1 MSKTDI
7 PTRAWI
13 DLMLLTLVWG
23 GIFLVV
29 EFALRGLTPLW
40 AVFHRVFWAAIALWI
55 YAMIRGYRPTRDLR
69 LWGAFTV
76 MGALNNAIPFSL
88 ITWGQVSIES
98 GLASILNG
106 TTAFFGITVAAIMLA
121 DEKLTVN
128 RVIGVIM
135 GVIGVAIIM
144 GVEAV
149 TNFDPRSL
157 GQVAVL
163 GGALSYAFAG
173 VWARK
178 KLAGQK
184 PIVSAAS
191 MLTGSSLLMLP
202 VAWLA
207 EGPPTT
213 TFTAET
219 IGAIIYMSIFGS
231 AAAYILYYRILDAA
245 GAGNLMLVT
254 VMMPPISIFLG
265 WLVLDEV
272 LTANA
277 LIGCGVILTGLVVL
291 DGRTTAWVAGQIRG
305 A

>member
-7 PTRAWI
+7 PARAWI
-13 DLMLLTLVWG
+13 DLILLTLVWG

-29 EFALRGLTPLW
+29 EFALRGLSPLW
-40 AVFHRVFWAAIALWI
+40 AVFHRVFWATLALWA
-55 YAMIRGYRPTRDLR
+55 YALFRGYRPPSDLR
-69 LWGAFTV
+69 LWGAFIV

-88 ITWGQVSIES
+88 INWGQVSIES

-121 DEKLTVN
+121 DEKLTLN

-144 GVEAV
+144 GIEAV
-149 TNFDPRSL
+149 THFDPRSL
-157 GQVAVL
+157 GQLAVL
-163 GGALSYAFAG
+163 GAALSYAFAG
-173 VWARK
+173 VWGRK
-178 KLAGQK
+178 KLVGQP
-184 PIVSAAS
+184 PIVAAAS
-191 MLTGSSLLMLP
+191 MLTGSSIIMAP
-202 VAWLA
+202 VAWLT

-213 TFTAET
+213 TFTTET
-219 IGAIIYMSIFGS
+219 IAAIVYMSLFGS
-231 AAAYILYYRILDAA
+231 VMAYILYYRILEAA
-245 GAGNLMLVT
+245 GSGNLLLVT
-254 VMMPPISIFLG
+254 VMMPPLSIFLG

-291 DGRTTAWVAGQIRG
+291 DGRAVTWVAGRIRG

>member
-23 GIFLVV
+23 GIFLAA

-40 AVFHRVFWAAIALWI
+40 AVFHRVFWAAITLWI

-69 LWGAFTV
+69 LWGAFIV

-106 TTAFFGITVAAIMLA
+106 TTAFFGITVAAILLV

-128 RVIGVIM
+128 RIIGVIM

-144 GVEAV
+144 GVEV
-149 TNFDPRSL
+149 LTNFDPRSL
-157 GQVAVL
+157 GQLAVL
-163 GGALSYAFAG
+163 GAALSYAFAG

-178 KLAGQK
+178 RLAGQK

-202 VAWLA
+202 IAWMA
-207 EGPPTT
+207 EDHRPPHSQPKPSARSSICPSSAPRLPTSS
-213 TFTAET
+213 T
-219 IGAIIYMSIFGS
+219 IAS
-231 AAAYILYYRILDAA
+231 
-245 GAGNLMLVT
+245 
-254 VMMPPISIFLG
+254 
-265 WLVLDEV
+265 
-272 LTANA
+272 
-277 LIGCGVILTGLVVL
+277 
-291 DGRTTAWVAGQIRG
+291 
-305 A
+305 